1 MRISDT
7 ASSYSLGWVEDCD
20 PRWDADKDRV
30 FATVAEDMFPSSL
43 RVRDRRLPGA
53 WWRLTEGDSALA
65 YGWLHVVSGKA
76 VALLAVAETA
86 SGSGASGFGSARLG
100 EEATSRGFDRVVEM
114 RRRSYPEMATVTV
127 WILECGRREG
137 RARSARGDAEAGS
150 GGRAV
155 EKGEGWPPA

>member
-1 MRISDT
+1 MRVSDT

-20 PRWDADKDRV
+20 PRWDADRDRV

-114 RRRSYPEMATVTV
+114 RRRSYPEMATVTA
-127 WILECGRREG
+127 WILEP
-137 RARSARGDAEAGS
+137 GS
-150 GGRAV
+150 GGRVA
-155 EKGEGWPPA
+155 EKGEGRRSA